1 MNIGIL
7 GYSQTGNT
15 LSVAERLAER
25 LTSGGHTAAIER
37 VTLQGEPKPGT
48 PAVLLNAPDP
58 AGYDALV
65 FASPVQAFSLA
76 QAMKDYL
83 TQVEGV
89 SGKPVVL
96 FSTQHLRHAWL
107 GGNKAIRQMTALCEA
122 KGGRICGSGG
132 VGWSRKDRE
141 ARIAELL
148 DRLSGA
154 ICPV

>member
-7 GYSQTGNT
+7 VYSQTGNT
-15 LSVAERLAER
+15 LSVAERLAEH
-25 LTSGGHTAAIER
+25 LTAGGQAAAIER
-37 VTLQGEPKPGT
+37 VTIQGEPKPGT

-65 FASPVQAFSLA
+65 FASPVQGFSLA

-83 TQVEGV
+83 AQVDGF
-89 SGKPVVL
+89 SGKPVAV
-96 FSTQHLRHAWL
+96 FSTQYLRQAWL

-122 KGGRICGSGG
+122 KGGHVCGSGL

-141 ARIAELL
+141 TQIAELL

-154 ICPV
+154 ICPA